1 MSKQYSKKNSFW
13 DKAKW
18 FIFSLIIVLTFPIV
32 SYIFPVLAIPMIIA
46 FIVFFIMGI
55 VNLFR
60 GNKNG
65 KRKKR

>member
-1 MSKQYSKKNSFW
+1 MSKQYSKKNSLW

-32 SYIFPVLAIPMIIA
+32 SYIFPVLAIPMTIA